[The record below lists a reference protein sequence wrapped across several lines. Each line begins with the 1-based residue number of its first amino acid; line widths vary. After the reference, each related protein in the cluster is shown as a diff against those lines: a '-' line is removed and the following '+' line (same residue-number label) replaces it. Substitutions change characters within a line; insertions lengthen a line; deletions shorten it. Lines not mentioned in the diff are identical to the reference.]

1 MFKELQRRNLVFD
14 KATENNL
21 PSKASKVEEF
31 ENIPIVKTDEEQAT
45 RRWIQ
50 PKFIPRQH

>member
-45 RRWIQ
+45 RR
-50 PKFIPRQH
+50 